1 MLRSVSEANSTT
13 TPATPPTAGRNRM
26 QAIGLMILAVSM
38 FACVDATAKYLVT
51 RAHLPLVQVVWMR
64 FLGQFAMIV
73 LAVGLISL
81 PRLIATRKLGAQLFR
96 SGLLLASTLLNF
108 AALQTLRLDQ
118 TLTIQFLAPLMVA
131 LAAGPLLGEWVGWRR
146 LLAITTGFIGIVIVI
161 RPGFGT
167 VPTGML
173 FALGCM
179 LAYTCFMLITRYIS
193 AHDPADVTLTYS
205 MLAGVVLMAPFAISG
220 WVWPAA
226 RASASPRSRPA
237 QKFLP
242 WRLHRLGQGHQVG
255 RARRGRIGLGPVQH
269 QLRVGP
275 ELAHQVVEVGVELFG
290 LQRVQAADQVTG
302 QGHAVHLAVL
312 GQQAFGGEHGGAQR
326 TRLALA
332 HGGGTQVVEHGGA
345 FDAAQRAASRS
356 GTALPIS
363 RCTSSL
369 R

>member
-146 LLAITTGFIGIVIVI
+146 LLAIITGFIGILIVI
-161 RPGFGT
+161 RPGFET

-220 WVWPAA
+220 WVWPADPLSWLLVVSLGFWA
-226 RASASPRSRPA
+226 ALSHFVFIVAYRWAPASTLAP
-237 QKFLP
+237 F
-242 WRLHRLGQGHQVG
+242 
-255 RARRGRIGLGPVQH
+255 IYT
-269 QLRVGP
+269 QL
-275 ELAHQVVEVGVELFG
+275 LAM
-290 LQRVQAADQVTG
+290 T
-302 QGHAVHLAVL
+302 VL
-312 GQQAFGGEHGGAQR
+312 GFTVFGDLPDQWTLVGSAI
-326 TRLALA
+326 
-332 HGGGTQVVEHGGA
+332 VV
-345 FDAAQRAASRS
+345 ASGIYLVHRERVKKVPHS
-356 GTALPIS
+356 LP
-363 RCTSSL
+363 L
-369 R
+369 K